1 MDEPPTC
8 RERCQE
14 ARDTV
19 LEECLAAG
27 GGEDECVA
35 EANDFRQV
43 CRAGCATPGGPCSLD
58 CVAASDRLKARCEER
73 QTDLADGDEVIDCDA
88 EAADFLEDCEARKDE
103 HCEEETFA
111 LSLPPFDFIRGD
123 ANEDGERDIG
133 DAIAILEKL
142 FFGNDASDCPDVL
155 DANDDGFRDISD
167 AMALLNWLF
176 LGGLQLPDPNDK
188 GQDPSEDDHL
198 CE

>member
-1 MDEPPTC
+1 MNK
-8 RERCQE
+8 
-14 ARDTV
+14 RDGYSRGISMSKRNS
-19 LEECLAAG
+19 LATIALVIG
-27 GGEDECVA
+27 CVVVFFA
-35 EANDFRQV
+35 CGN
-43 CRAGCATPGGPCSLD
+43 
-58 CVAASDRLKARCEER
+58 
-73 QTDLADGDEVIDCDA
+73 
-88 EAADFLEDCEARKDE
+88 EAAAQDVFFR
-103 HCEEETFA
+103 
-111 LSLPPFDFIRGD
+111 RGD

-167 AMALLNWLF
+167 VMALLNWLF